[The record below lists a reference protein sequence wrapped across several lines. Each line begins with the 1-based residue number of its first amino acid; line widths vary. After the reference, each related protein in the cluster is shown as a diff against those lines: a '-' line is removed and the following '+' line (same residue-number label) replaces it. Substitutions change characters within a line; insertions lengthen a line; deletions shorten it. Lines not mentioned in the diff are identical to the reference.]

1 MFSVL
6 LKSAKWEILLKC
18 GVESICEQI
27 KLSKWQVF
35 VTGGSNTLHT
45 LIKSIKVPSK
55 KTMKN

>member
-1 MFSVL
+1 MFYVL

-35 VTGGSNTLHT
+35 VTGGSNILHT
-45 LIKSIKVPSK
+45 LI
-55 KTMKN
+55 